1 MLDLITDTPW
11 NIVVDSDN
19 MQIDIEA
26 FNVDK
31 QIP

>member
-1 MLDLITDTPW
+1 MLDLIADTPW

-19 MQIDIEA
+19 MRIDIEA
-26 FNVDK
+26 FSVDK